1 MTQPMPH
8 LLPAPARAIA
18 LLMVLMTSLLLS
30 ACSVLPKPS
39 PLRTFQLPDAPLAT
53 LSATQPATQSPARA
67 APLPITLRIDTPSAN
82 TLLDSMRILV
92 QPDSEEIKIYAGSRW
107 QDRAP
112 VLIQDR
118 LIAALR
124 SDGRLNAVISSNSPA
139 NNSVL
144 LSSTL
149 TGFHSRYDDNNQ
161 NSGQN
166 NGKGGIPAAVIELDA
181 QLIDSGRGSVIATQR
196 FTVSQE
202 ASDESIEA
210 VVRAFGKAADQ
221 LDQQVVDWTLSRLSQ
236 HSVRP

>member
-8 LLPAPARAIA
+8 LLPAPARPIA
-18 LLMVLMTSLLLS
+18 LMMVLMSSLLLS

-67 APLPITLRIDTPSAN
+67 APLPITLKIDTPSAN

-112 VLIQDR
+112 VLVQDR

-139 NNSVL
+139 NNNVL

-149 TGFHSRYDDNNQ
+149 TGFHSRYDD
-161 NSGQN
+161 SSHHSS
-166 NGKGGIPAAVIELDA
+166 PAAVIELDA

-210 VVRAFGKAADQ
+210 VVRAFGTAADQ
-221 LDQQVVDWTLSRLSQ
+221 LDQQVVDWTISRLSQ